1 MRLLELGEYPF
12 ISAYA
17 PTVSDFYNP
26 TKLVRPGH
34 RRLDWPAFLD
44 LRRKLRAGAYDL
56 VVYHLA
62 AKITA
67 PWHRARGP
75 LSDLA
80 FLASSA
86 FQFNRVA
93 WHFFHRALR
102 DTNVPLVV
110 VDRQDSPRITR
121 TEVEWL
127 DRCQFWFMRE
137 LPTNHLNLFLNMDSR
152 CGDITNIAR
161 RDIIRRNLAK
171 IEPFSIGFD
180 PSYFRALAEPEPE
193 EKIHDVFYIGRNHV
207 STVRER
213 GIREL
218 QALRDA
224 GRRILIPEERL
235 PKEEFFRTCSRAW
248 LVWSPEGQGWNC
260 FRHYDALMSYSVPLI
275 NSPTIE
281 QREPLRHGEHCIYYA
296 PESGGLTRAI
306 DEALQDRPRLLKI
319 SAQGRAHILEHHTL
333 RQLTRHVLAKVGLLE
348 QAEKAEPIVDGG
360 L

>member
-1 MRLLELGEYPF
+1 MRLLELGEYPCL
-12 ISAYA
+12 SAYA
-17 PTVSDFYNP
+17 PAVSDFYNP
-26 TKLVRPGH
+26 SKLVRPGH
-34 RRLDWPAFLD
+34 HRLDWPALLD

-62 AKITA
+62 GKVTA
-67 PWHRARGP
+67 PWHRARHP
-75 LSDLA
+75 LSNLA
-80 FLASSA
+80 HLAASA
-86 FQFNRVA
+86 FNFHRVA
-93 WHFFHRALR
+93 WHLFHRVLCETA
-102 DTNVPLVV
+102 VPLVV
-110 VDRQDSPRITR
+110 VDRQDSPRLTR
-121 TEVEWL
+121 TEAGWL
-127 DRCQFWFMRE
+127 DRSRFWFMRE
-137 LPTNHLNLFLNMDSR
+137 LPPNHLNLFLNMDGR

-161 RDIIRRNLAK
+161 RDIVRRNLAK

-180 PSYFRALAEPEPE
+180 PHYFRAISEPAPE
-193 EKIHDVFYIGRNHV
+193 DKIHDVFYIGRNHV

-213 GIREL
+213 GFREL

-235 PKEEFFRTCSRAW
+235 PKEEFYRACSRAW

-281 QREPLRHGEHCIYYA
+281 QREPLRQGEHCIYYA
-296 PESGGLTRAI
+296 PEPGGLTRAI

-319 SAQGRAHILEHHTL
+319 SAQGRAHILEYHSM
-333 RQLTRHVLAKVGLLE
+333 RQLTRYVLGKVGLLE
-348 QAEKAEPIVDGG
+348 QAEQAGPILDGG